1 MFIKYIEK
9 MEEVKQDI
17 EQRIISLINERYW
30 IIEDCEIDSNI
41 YNMGFDDLD
50 YIEFVMDIEK
60 EFGIYISDE
69 ELDGLDTPR
78 KFIDLVFEKY

>member
-30 IIEDCEIDSNI
+30 IIEDYEIDSNI

>member
-41 YNMGFDDLD
+41 YDLGFDDLD

-60 EFGIYISDE
+60 NLVYIYLMKNLMVLIHQE
-69 ELDGLDTPR
+69 NL
-78 KFIDLVFEKY
+78 

>member
-17 EQRIISLINERYW
+17 EQRIISLINKRYW
-30 IIEDCEIDSNI
+30 IIEDYEIDSNI
-41 YNMGFDDLD
+41 YNMGFDYLD

>member
-41 YNMGFDDLD
+41 YDMAFDDLD

-69 ELDGLDTPR
+69 ELDGIDTPR

>member
-30 IIEDCEIDSNI
+30 IIEDYEIDSNI
-41 YNMGFDDLD
+41 YNMGFDNLD